1 MNLLYPF
8 IFSILLSL
16 FSLIPHTVEHKL
28 TLNLLKFL
36 LLLNCILWF
45 VVYYIGDQFM
55 LIKECLLVS
64 PN

>member
-8 IFSILLSL
+8 LFSILLFL
-16 FSLIPHTVEHKL
+16 FSLLFNTVEHKL

-45 VVYYIGDQFM
+45 VIYYIGDQFM

-64 PN
+64 LN

>member
-16 FSLIPHTVEHKL
+16 FSLIFHTGEHKL

>member
-16 FSLIPHTVEHKL
+16 FSLLFNTVEHKL

-36 LLLNCILWF
+36 LLLNCVLWF

-64 PN
+64 PK